1 MFAGCL
7 STITDPSLAA
17 SQFITPGDAMSA
29 ISHSQTLVSPPVFPD
44 AVNLFYHPVYVTPTR
59 FLIRPRLYP
68 NPDCNLGLG
77 ISIYIRKVSVSSP
90 SPIGVVHK
98 MIAVLSFLSGYP
110 VLVHVCVMEKE
121 RQVVSWVKCFL
132 IIVSSLIGRPTL
144 SSPPQINIQPSCV
157 GFEVTVQFSP
167 FFEHPPAG
175 TSLRTSPLSFHLL
188 HCRCNAQ
195 HIFSSFS

>member
-68 NPDCNLGLG
+68 NPDCNLGLC

-121 RQVVSWVKCFL
+121 RQVACGLPDHATEQDRKLF
-132 IIVSSLIGRPTL
+132 
-144 SSPPQINIQPSCV
+144 V
-157 GFEVTVQFSP
+157 GMLNKSQTEEDVRQLFQAYGTIEECTILRDQSGNSKAEDVEWKDELKPILPGAVT
-167 FFEHPPAG
+167 
-175 TSLRTSPLSFHLL
+175 
-188 HCRCNAQ
+188 
-195 HIFSSFS
+195 